1 MSYKPPYTI
10 CSDITLLNTDE
21 IILNFLKINPKVTIK
36 IFTSKIILT
45 TRAIEKQLV
54 NLKKE
59 NRLQRVRNTGK
70 GEWIVNEKD
79 KLIDE

>member
-10 CSDITLLNTDE
+10 CSDITPLNTDE

-36 IFTSKIILT
+36 IFTSKINLT